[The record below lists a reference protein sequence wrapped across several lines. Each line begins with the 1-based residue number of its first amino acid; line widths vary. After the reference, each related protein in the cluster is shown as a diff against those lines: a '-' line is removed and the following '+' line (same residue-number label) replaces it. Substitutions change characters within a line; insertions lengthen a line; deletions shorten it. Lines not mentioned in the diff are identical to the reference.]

1 MCRVGSSSSER
12 GDEVEVFEYVDVAED
27 EELKGEELGRG
38 VGGTLRHYSL
48 YYTHLTVHF
57 PLQAYLQPTH

>member
-27 EELKGEELGRG
+27 EELKGEELWVEELEGR
-38 VGGTLRHYSL
+38 
-48 YYTHLTVHF
+48 
-57 PLQAYLQPTH
+57 